1 MGTSVSI
8 PADLHFTCRACSRHA
23 ECIGW
28 AMLNTVAAMVTY
40 PDRMWVMTVLTLKV
54 TALQKDNEPVSRPVN
69 AREVKGFTDRCGS
82 KVIAHAKPLLVYD

>member
-8 PADLHFTCRACSRHA
+8 PADLRFTCRACGRHA
-23 ECIGW
+23 ECIGR